1 MCAPHDVCVNWQVT
15 AAEREHMKR
24 CCYGLLYGMGN
35 SRLAKQLGMDHS
47 QAVKLATD
55 FKQGLQ
61 GVGKYFEVRGGSPD
75 CYCVVVIW
83 GVRDAHWCI
92 AAAQSAGAL

>member
-1 MCAPHDVCVNWQVT
+1 MQVT
-15 AAEREHMKR
+15 GAEREHMKR

-47 QAVKLATD
+47 QAVKMATE

-61 GVGKYFEVRGGSPD
+61 GVGKYFEVRKN
-75 CYCVVVIW
+75 
-83 GVRDAHWCI
+83 WCI
-92 AAAQSAGAL
+92 FVLCGFFGGDFCCLYG